1 MNTSFLFKLSTWGW
15 LLIILYLSLMP
26 QISTPI
32 NFNHLDKLLH
42 FGSYGLAAILVILAY
57 PKINHYMPTILL
69 FSFSLMIEIAQLFA
83 VNRYFEMADLV
94 ANLAGILLATYLMK
108 LLRPILRS

>member
-1 MNTSFLFKLSTWGW
+1 MNTSFLFKLLVWGW
-15 LLIILYLSLMP
+15 LLIILYLSLIP

-42 FGSYGLAAILVILAY
+42 LGSYGLVAILATLAY
-57 PKINHYMPTILL
+57 PKINCYVSTILL
-69 FSFSLMIEIAQLFA
+69 FSFGFMIEIAQLFA